1 MKSMEAPI
9 EGQVDLLLLTL
20 EHIKALSS
28 SAAVDV
34 FGAVS
39 ITQPHSIGEIAAEVG
54 KSPAS
59 VGEQV
64 QKLVEVGLVIQAGT
78 RKSRS
83 RTESL
88 YIRRAKVTHMS
99 LKNQPW
105 DAVEQYLVRYR
116 NLLNLNER
124 QHEAFWRAVQVDEEF
139 SVFGRT
145 LFGSAYVTSD
155 QAARL
160 RDAME
165 AVFQL
170 MQSMHEPDPARRTS
184 AHVRVAFQTTMLPTV
199 VESKRRSDPS

>member
-1 MKSMEAPI
+1 MKSVEAPF
-9 EGQVDLLLLTL
+9 EGQIDLLLLTL

-34 FGAVS
+34 FGALNPNR
-39 ITQPHSIGEIAAEVG
+39 PHSISEIASEVG

-59 VGEQV
+59 VGEQL
-64 QKLVEVGLVIQAGT
+64 QKLVDVGLVIPAGT

-83 RTESL
+83 RTETL
-88 YIRRAKVTHMS
+88 YVRRGKVTRMS
-99 LKNQPW
+99 LKDQPW

-124 QHEAFWRAVQVDEEF
+124 QHEAFWRAIQVDEDF

-145 LFGSAYVTSD
+145 LIGSAYITAD

-160 RDAME
+160 REAME

-170 MQSMHEPDPARRTS
+170 INSMHEPDPDRRTPG
-184 AHVRVAFQTTMLPTV
+184 HVRVAFQSTMLPTV